1 MNLFVLLLILGTAL
15 ILFGFIVDKL
25 YKNRGIT
32 TDPKENEQH
41 VSSSERIY
49 TETMLHQMKDQNN
62 NHPNLY

>member
-1 MNLFVLLLILGTAL
+1 MNIFVVLLILGTAL

-25 YKNRGIT
+25 YKRIGIT
-32 TDPKENEQH
+32 TDPKENERT

-62 NHPNLY
+62 NLPNM